1 MKLIRNSVLLLLLC
15 VAAGFALLAAAYALP
30 TSAMQDECY
39 ESVHVFTPEE
49 RVDRDPITGHSQANF
64 TDALFLLEAAYQGEE
79 PRLNQAAA
87 NYFRATPGLFN
98 GRFEKTEGLIF
109 FGEEYVNPAK
119 TMVDLYV
126 YEADSIRVSYSRYW
140 HGYLVFLKP
149 LLCLFNYTQIR
160 LLWFAAETL
169 LTAAAIFLFYKKERR
184 ALLPFLL
191 MLLLMAPSCVARS
204 LQYCST
210 YVLMLAGTILVLWSE
225 KEKLYPYLFLVL
237 GILSAY
243 LDLLT
248 APSISLTVPLC
259 VLCLRKGS
267 GREIGLKQLCLYVV
281 LWGAGYGGM
290 WAAKWVLAWLWQGR
304 AFLEDLFGAVST
316 RASSAVGESEVSR
329 MEMLRFNLEELF
341 SVSWVNLPVIAYAA
355 AAPLLG
361 LANRK
366 KGERFDALRAGK
378 LCIPF
383 LFPLVWLLVLCNH
396 SYIHSHFTFRIL
408 APCVFALLLALT
420 PAGNPA
426 GGTTKSAA

>member
-30 TSAMQDECY
+30 ASAMQDECY
-39 ESVHVFTPEE
+39 ESVHVFLPEE
-49 RVDRDPITGHSQANF
+49 RVDRDPLTGHSQANF

-79 PRLNQAAA
+79 SRLNQTVA
-87 NYFRATPGLFN
+87 NYFRATPGLYN
-98 GRFEKTEGLIF
+98 GTFEKTEGLIF

-140 HGYLVFLKP
+140 HGYLIFLKP

-184 ALLPFLL
+184 ALLPFVL

-210 YVLMLAGTILVLWSE
+210 YILMLVGTILVLWSE
-225 KEKLYPYLFLVL
+225 REKLYPYLFLLL

-267 GREIGLKQLCLYVV
+267 GREIGLKQLCLYVF

-290 WAAKWVLAWLWQGR
+290 WAAKWALAWLWQGQ
-304 AFLEDLFGAVST
+304 AFLGDLFGAVST
-316 RASSAVGESEVSR
+316 RASSAVGEDEVSR
-329 MEMLRFNLEELF
+329 AAMLRFNLAELF
-341 SVSWVNLPVIAYAA
+341 SVPWVNIPVIAYAA

-361 LANRK
+361 LVNRK
-366 KGERFDALRAGK
+366 KGERFDVLRAGK
-378 LCIPF
+378 LCVPF

-396 SYIHSHFTFRIL
+396 SYIHSHFTFRVL

-420 PAGNPA
+420 PAGS
-426 GGTTKSAA
+426 TTKSAP

>member
-191 MLLLMAPSCVARS
+191 MLLLMAPSSVARS

-237 GILSAY
+237 GILAAY

-267 GREIGLKQLCLYVV
+267 GREIGLKRLCLYVV

-304 AFLEDLFGAVST
+304 AFLEDLFSAVST

-378 LCIPF
+378 LCVPF

-426 GGTTKSAA
+426 CGTTKSAA

>member
-1 MKLIRNSVLLLLLC
+1 
-15 VAAGFALLAAAYALP
+15 
-30 TSAMQDECY
+30 
-39 ESVHVFTPEE
+39 
-49 RVDRDPITGHSQANF
+49 
-64 TDALFLLEAAYQGEE
+64 
-79 PRLNQAAA
+79 
-87 NYFRATPGLFN
+87 
-98 GRFEKTEGLIF
+98 
-109 FGEEYVNPAK
+109 
-119 TMVDLYV
+119 
-126 YEADSIRVSYSRYW
+126 
-140 HGYLVFLKP
+140 
-149 LLCLFNYTQIR
+149 
-160 LLWFAAETL
+160 
-169 LTAAAIFLFYKKERR
+169 
-184 ALLPFLL
+184 

-267 GREIGLKQLCLYVV
+267 GREIGLKRLCLYVV

-378 LCIPF
+378 LCVPF

-396 SYIHSHFTFRIL
+396 SYIHSHFTFRVL